1 MNALVG
7 TDVQAIGDVR
17 AGDQR
22 GRHTTTARDLVP
34 IPGGGVL
41 IDTPGLRAVSLW
53 DADEGLSR
61 VFADIE
67 ALAATCKF
75 SDCAHD
81 SEPGCAIRAA
91 IARGELDPARLDSYN
106 RLDQELDKSARRR
119 EGREMSKVIKQYYK
133 LRPDKKRLGQQ
144 RRDSIRDATEREEL
158 TPLPAPEGAAV
169 AADEEHGAP
178 LVERCHREIVGTGVA
193 GGHRRRRAR
202 AGRERFEDR
211 WLG

>member
-7 TDVQAIGDVR
+7 NEVQAIGDVR

-22 GRHTTTARDLVP
+22 GRHTTTARELVP

-75 SDCAHD
+75 SDCAHA
-81 SEPGCAIRAA
+81 SEPGCAVLAA
-91 IARGELDPARLDSYN
+91 IERGELDPARLDSYK
-106 RLDQELDKSARRR
+106 RLDEELDKTARRR
-119 EGREMSKVIKQYYK
+119 EGRELSKAIKQMYK
-133 LRPDKKRLGQQ
+133 IRPDKSR
-144 RRDSIRDATEREEL
+144 
-158 TPLPAPEGAAV
+158 
-169 AADEEHGAP
+169 
-178 LVERCHREIVGTGVA
+178 
-193 GGHRRRRAR
+193 
-202 AGRERFEDR
+202 
-211 WLG
+211 